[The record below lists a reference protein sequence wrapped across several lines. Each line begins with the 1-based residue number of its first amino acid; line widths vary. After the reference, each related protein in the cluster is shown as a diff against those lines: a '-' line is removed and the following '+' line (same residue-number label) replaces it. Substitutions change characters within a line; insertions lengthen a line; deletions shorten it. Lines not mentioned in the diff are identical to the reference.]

1 MKLYITL
8 LIGTII
14 LFSGCIRIKS
24 PYTQPTF
31 YRLIQQPLS
40 KGEVATL
47 STNNN
52 IFIKEFDI
60 RSDLETTKIAI
71 IEDDKIVRYFNY
83 HHWSTTLNELLTEY
97 TIARIS
103 RYEIFKNGVAASLY
117 SSNPDLVLECKI
129 LDCSI
134 NNYKTISR
142 KDDVTLSLSVTLLT
156 ADKTSLTYQPLFS
169 KTYTKTKARNNN
181 SLDSA
186 IETMSVLMSN
196 IIDIFLVDIYKSL
209 NN

>member
-83 HHWSTTLNELLTEY
+83 HH
-97 TIARIS
+97 
-103 RYEIFKNGVAASLY
+103 
-117 SSNPDLVLECKI
+117 
-129 LDCSI
+129 
-134 NNYKTISR
+134 
-142 KDDVTLSLSVTLLT
+142 
-156 ADKTSLTYQPLFS
+156 
-169 KTYTKTKARNNN
+169 
-181 SLDSA
+181 
-186 IETMSVLMSN
+186 
-196 IIDIFLVDIYKSL
+196 
-209 NN
+209 